1 MKTTKTGALT
11 QLTFLPYLMPMNCY
25 LLEEEDGL
33 TLIDC
38 AMSFSAKPIMQAAA
52 AIGKPITRIV
62 LTHAHGDHIGALDI
76 LKQQLPTVK
85 VYISARDARLLRGD
99 RSLDATEPQQP
110 IKGGVPKPG
119 AVRTTPDVELQPGDK
134 VGSLTVIS
142 TPGHTP
148 GHIALW
154 QESSRTLI
162 AGDAMQ
168 TRGGIAVSGKMQ
180 LRFPFPAMATWSKE
194 EAIVSAKRM
203 LALQPEVLAVGH
215 GGMLHNPA
223 QAITAA
229 IVSAE
234 RALPPAISA
243 QGRIGS

>member
-1 MKTTKTGALT
+1 MKTTTTGALT

-38 AMSFSAKPIMQAAA
+38 AMGFSAKHIQQAATE
-52 AIGKPITRIV
+52 IGKPITRIV
-62 LTHAHGDHIGALDI
+62 LTHAHGDHIGALDL
-76 LKQQLPTVK
+76 LKQQLPAAK

-99 RSLDATEPQQP
+99 RSLDSNEPQQP
-110 IKGGVPKPG
+110 IKGSVPKPG
-119 AVRTTPDVELQPGDK
+119 TIRTTPDVDLQPGDK
-134 VGSLTVIS
+134 VGSLTVIP

-154 QESSRTLI
+154 QESSRILI

-168 TRGGIAVSGKMQ
+168 TKGGIAVAGKMQ

-194 EAIVSAKRM
+194 EAVASAKRL

-215 GGMLHNPA
+215 GALMHQPA
-223 QAITAA
+223 QAMAAA
-229 IVSAE
+229 IQAAE
-234 RALPPAISA
+234 QALPSAASA

>member
-1 MKTTKTGALT
+1 MKITSTGALT

-38 AMSFSAKPIMQAAA
+38 AMAFSAKPILQAAA
-52 AIGKPITRIV
+52 KIGKPITRIV
-62 LTHAHGDHIGALDI
+62 LTHAHGDHIGALDL
-76 LKQQLPTVK
+76 LKQQLPAAQ

-99 RSLDATEPQQP
+99 RSLDASEPQQP

-119 AVRTTPDVELQPGDK
+119 TIRTTPDVELQPGDK
-134 VGSLTVIS
+134 VGSLTVIAA
-142 TPGHTP
+142 PGHTP

-154 QESSRTLI
+154 QESSRLLI

-168 TRGGIAVSGKMQ
+168 TKGGTAVAGTMK
-180 LRFPFPAMATWSKE
+180 LRFPFPALATWSKE
-194 EAIVSAKRM
+194 EAVASVKRL

-215 GGMLHNPA
+215 GNMLHKPA
-223 QAITAA
+223 QAMAAA
-229 IVSAE
+229 IAEAE
-234 RALPPAISA
+234 RALPSAASA
-243 QGRIGS
+243 QGEIES

>member
-1 MKTTKTGALT
+1 MKTTTTGALT
-11 QLTFLPYLMPMNCY
+11 QLTFLPHLMPMNCY
-25 LLEEEDGL
+25 LVEEEDGL

-38 AMSFSAKPIMQAAA
+38 AMPFSAKPIMQAAA
-52 AIGKPITRIV
+52 VIGKPITRIV
-62 LTHAHGDHIGALDI
+62 LTHAHGDHIGALDL
-76 LKQQLPTVK
+76 LKQQLPQVK

-99 RSLDATEPQQP
+99 RSLDANEPQQP
-110 IKGGVPKPG
+110 IKGSVPKQG
-119 AVRTTPDVELQPGDK
+119 AIRTVPDVELQPGDK

-168 TRGGIAVSGKMQ
+168 TRGGMAVAGKMQ

-194 EAIVSAKRM
+194 EAVASAKRL
-203 LALQPEVLAVGH
+203 LALLPELLAIGH
-215 GGMLHNPA
+215 GAMVRQPA
-223 QAITAA
+223 QAMAAA
-229 IVSAE
+229 IAVAE
-234 RALPPAISA
+234 RALPAAASA